1 MSEQIIRIRRHT
13 FPAAIVVTLVLT
25 GCATPARTVSDKL
38 DPLTSVTVTFS
49 NSPLVV
55 YREDPSHAAYSRNYV
70 DLGPIEVNK
79 SGTYKYYLWL
89 GIWSTLQT
97 RNLPDLRDGFES
109 IGLIADGEPLL
120 LDLAGWT
127 PAALGTREP
136 VYPKAFASS
145 LDAYY
150 RVTTDQIRVI
160 VTAGDLQLR
169 TTGPSPLEFGLW
181 GEQRSAR
188 RDLSEFLKYVFDN

>member
-1 MSEQIIRIRRHT
+1 MFERILHIRWYAI
-13 FPAAIVVTLVLT
+13 PAVIGLTLVLT
-25 GCATPARTVSDKL
+25 ACATPARTVSNKL
-38 DPLTSVTVTFS
+38 DPLTSVTVTYS
-49 NSPLVV
+49 NTPLIV
-55 YREDPSHAAYSRNYV
+55 YRESPAHAAHARNFV
-70 DLGPIEVNK
+70 SLGPIEVNK
-79 SGTYKYYLWL
+79 SGVYKYYLWL

-97 RNLPDLRDGFES
+97 RTLPDLRDGFES
-109 IGLIADGEPLL
+109 IVLIADGEPLL

-127 PAALGTREP
+127 PEAIETSEP

-150 RVTTDQIRVI
+150 RVTADQLRVI
-160 VTAGDLQLR
+160 VKADDIQLR

-188 RDLSEFLKYVFDN
+188 IDLSRFLDYVFDY

>member
-1 MSEQIIRIRRHT
+1 MFKQILHIRWHT
-13 FPAAIVVTLVLT
+13 IPAVIVVTLVLT
-25 GCATPARTVSDKL
+25 ACATTARTVNEKL
-38 DPLTSVTVTFS
+38 DPLTGVTVTYS
-49 NSPLVV
+49 KSPLMV
-55 YREDPSHAAYSRNYV
+55 YRESPSHAAYSRNYV

-89 GIWSTLQT
+89 GIWGTLQT
-97 RNLPDLRDGFES
+97 RRLSDLRDEFES
-109 IGLIADGEPLL
+109 IILMADGEPLS

-127 PAALGTREP
+127 PATIETSEP
-136 VYPKAFASS
+136 VYPRAFATS

-150 RVTTDQIRVI
+150 RVTADQIRFI
-160 VTAGDLQLR
+160 VEAGDLQLR

-188 RDLSEFLKYVFDN
+188 RDLSVFLDHVFGN